1 MPKQRYRL
9 KGRAHI
15 ASLFFRFAHLKP
27 VFLCSMSQLSLE
39 QQEAI
44 ARVIANLNQSVAAIQ
59 SGAGATFVPVT
70 SAAYTE
76 RLDKALLKNFD
87 YIRRYGYVCY
97 PS

>member
-1 MPKQRYRL
+1 
-9 KGRAHI
+9 
-15 ASLFFRFAHLKP
+15 
-27 VFLCSMSQLSLE
+27 MSQLSLE

-76 RLDKALLKNFD
+76 RLEKALLKNFD

-97 PS
+97 SS

>member
-1 MPKQRYRL
+1 
-9 KGRAHI
+9 
-15 ASLFFRFAHLKP
+15 
-27 VFLCSMSQLSLE
+27 MSQLLSKE

-70 SAAYTE
+70 SAAYVE
-76 RLDKALLKNFD
+76 RLEKALLKNFD